1 MVMTALRD
9 GASGGILKYFLLGL
23 LVMATGGLVFMD
35 IGGFFRGGITSSDA
49 AKIGSNVIP
58 IQQFDRTVRTTLS
71 RLGMSPAQAY
81 QLGYIKELLNGEI
94 RASLIQ
100 QKAADTGI
108 QVSTQQVAANIKKLI
123 APMTQPGQSPQD
135 VLAQILR
142 AQGMSEDQL
151 TASIRREMS
160 VNMLGNAV
168 QSGFLKTSETMTRD
182 LAAYENEQRNV
193 DYILFKDADLK
204 EIEQPADEQL
214 LKLYE
219 STKEAY
225 AIPEMRK
232 SKLITIKMD
241 TLKDSLEISDEEIKD
256 VYERNI
262 SSYTQPETREIE
274 QVILSDA
281 DQAEDIA
288 KKIEAGA
295 SLKDATKEVT
305 GNTTDYIPA
314 TSVEKTALLEELQ
327 EPVFTAKEG
336 DLLGPIESGLG
347 YHVAMLITITPA
359 HTTSL
364 ETAKK
369 DIRTEL
375 TETRLLDAQYDLA
388 ASLDDYLAA
397 SEPIETIKENLSVEI
412 KDLPATNRFGIGE
425 NDKSAFN
432 EEFGPD
438 AQNMV
443 SILFELGEGEAS
455 PVTELTD
462 GRMSALLV
470 ENITEKSYKPFED
483 QKKALK
489 KRWIDDSRRVQN
501 KMHTLKLL
509 TTAQGDGTSIK
520 DLAKAKG
527 RTLSSAKDLKRASE
541 IEQPLTKAAL
551 GQIFEAKQNELFALD
566 LDEGAAIMVVTNTTI
581 PEKLKDEEL
590 KAAQNTHLQEMQNEA
605 YTLYINSLRKKYGV
619 RVNEKLLQMVYAP
632 QDN

>member
-1 MVMTALRD
+1 
-9 GASGGILKYFLLGL
+9 
-23 LVMATGGLVFMD
+23 
-35 IGGFFRGGITSSDA
+35 
-49 AKIGSNVIP
+49 
-58 IQQFDRTVRTTLS
+58 
-71 RLGMSPAQAY
+71 
-81 QLGYIKELLNGEI
+81 
-94 RASLIQ
+94 
-100 QKAADTGI
+100 
-108 QVSTQQVAANIKKLI
+108 
-123 APMTQPGQSPQD
+123 
-135 VLAQILR
+135 ILR